1 MPRAGRRRIAQGR
14 DGRRYATQPFRSDS
28 GARGGPGF
36 GTGAAPAMTDPL
48 PPSPRHRHDIDGLR
62 AIAIVPVVL
71 NHLGL
76 RGVWGGYVG
85 VDVFFVISGFLI
97 TGNIAAGTR
106 AGRHSIADFYRRR
119 VLRIFPALFAMLAV
133 IWAVAL
139 AVMLPAELARHGR
152 AMLGATWFASNW
164 LFNAEAGY
172 FEPAARLKPLLHTWS
187 LAIEEQFYILW
198 PLLLPPLIRRAP
210 RLVLPITA
218 LVIAGSLAV
227 SILTTRSDPQAAYYL
242 LPARAW
248 ELGMGAFVA
257 LLPPPALPRLL
268 REALALCGLGA
279 ILGAVHWLTEASPFP
294 GWLALWP
301 CGGAAL
307 LILTGREGTWVARVL
322 STAPFT
328 AIGRVSYSLYLW
340 HWPVIVFAGIGLFL
354 APTPAVIVA
363 ELAVMLALAA
373 GSTRW
378 IERPFRHGAWPVRRV
393 LAAGAIAMAGSSGL
407 ALTVILGQGLPGRFT
422 PAQQAVAAYAAF
434 DGDGAYRRG
443 TCFAVGQRMVFAAS
457 RCLATPAPA
466 AHPLPDLLVLGDSH
480 AAHLWPGLARHRDRF
495 NVLQAT
501 HTGCR
506 PLLYPAP
513 GDACQAMM
521 RAMLGPWLA
530 SHRPAL
536 VLLAARWQPGDLP
549 LLQSTLADPVVRAAD
564 PVVIGPVPQYP
575 AGLPRLLVMADA
587 RQAPD
592 LPARSRDPQVAET
605 DLALRRLTARMGV
618 RYVSMADLL
627 CNGSTCET
635 WAAPGVPLQFDYGH
649 FTVAGSALAADR
661 LLSQIAPPHQ
671 AGALAKAPSW

>member
-1 MPRAGRRRIAQGR
+1 MPAELHPAAGDCAPPGYSARLLHGQIGTRR
-14 DGRRYATQPFRSDS
+14 P
-28 GARGGPGF
+28 GALLARL
-36 GTGAAPAMTDPL
+36 ASAMTNPV
-48 PPSPRHRHDIDGLR
+48 PSSSRHRQDIDGLR

-71 NHLGL
+71 NHMGL

-97 TGNIAAGTR
+97 TGNIAEGAR

-119 VLRIFPALFAMLAV
+119 ILRIFPALFAMLTV
-133 IWAVAL
+133 SWAVAL

-187 LAIEEQFYILW
+187 LAIEEQYYILW

-210 RLVLPITA
+210 RAVLPITA
-218 LVIAGSLAV
+218 LVIAGSLTL
-227 SILTTRSDPQAAYYL
+227 SILGTRSDPQGAYYL

-268 REALALCGLGA
+268 REALAVCGLGA
-279 ILGAVHWLTEASPFP
+279 ILGAAHWLTEASAFP

-307 LILTGREGTWVARVL
+307 LILTGRQGTWVARLL

-328 AIGRVSYSLYLW
+328 AIGRISYSLYLW

-354 APTPAVIVA
+354 APTPAVMAA
-363 ELAVMLALAA
+363 ELAAMLALAA

-378 IERPFRHGAWPVRRV
+378 IERPFRHGSWPVRRV
-393 LAAGAIAMAGSSGL
+393 LTGGAIAMAGSSAL
-407 ALTVILGQGLPGRFT
+407 ALVLIISHGLPARFT
-422 PAQQAVAAYAAF
+422 PAQRAVAAWAAF
-434 DGDGAYRRG
+434 DGDAAYRRG
-443 TCFAVGQRMVFAAS
+443 TCFAVGPRMAFAAGT
-457 RCLATPAPA
+457 CLATPTPA

-495 NVLQAT
+495 DVLQAT

-513 GDACQAMM
+513 GDACQALM

-530 SHRPAL
+530 THRPAL

-549 LLQSTLADPVVRAAD
+549 LLEHTLADPVVRAAD
-564 PVVIGPVPQYP
+564 PVVVGPVPQYP

-587 RQAPD
+587 RPAPD
-592 LPARSRDPQVAET
+592 LPARSRDPQVDET
-605 DLALRRLTARMGV
+605 DRALRLLTARMGV
-618 RYVSMADLL
+618 RYVSMINLL
-627 CNGSTCET
+627 CRGATCQT
-635 WAAPGVPLQFDYGH
+635 WAAPGVPMQFDYGH
-649 FTVAGSALAADR
+649 FTTAGSAVAADR
-661 LLSQIAPPHQ
+661 LLARIAP
-671 AGALAKAPSW
+671 AR